1 MRRCN
6 SEESA
11 KHLFSAILKVL
22 VKKTLRK
29 SVIIALAVVLII
41 VIVGG
46 YFVWTYYANLNQNKS
61 TSNPAVEQVRDTI
74 MAYIKANHN
83 ETAQY
88 MKSFSWTG
96 GNITPADLTG
106 GQWYSYQSAGW
117 NVTIQYPVALPPG
130 SITTYSVTANYTSQV
145 TPGEVLVSWQGT
157 LQNGIVT
164 QTSYKYNPYY
174 P

>member
-1 MRRCN
+1 
-6 SEESA
+6 
-11 KHLFSAILKVL
+11 V
-22 VKKTLRK
+22 RK
-29 SVIIALAVVLII
+29 SVIIGLVVVLII
-41 VIVGG
+41 VIAGVYVG
-46 YFVWTYYANLNQNKS
+46 WTYYANLNKS
-61 TSNPAVEQVRDTI
+61 TSNPAAEQVRNTT
-74 MAYIKANHN
+74 MTYIKEHHN

-88 MKSFSWTG
+88 MQSFSWTG

-130 SITTYSVTANYTSQV
+130 SITTYSVTATYTSQV
-145 TPGEVLVSWQGT
+145 TPREVIVSWQGT

-164 QTSYKYNPYY
+164 QTSYKYNPYN